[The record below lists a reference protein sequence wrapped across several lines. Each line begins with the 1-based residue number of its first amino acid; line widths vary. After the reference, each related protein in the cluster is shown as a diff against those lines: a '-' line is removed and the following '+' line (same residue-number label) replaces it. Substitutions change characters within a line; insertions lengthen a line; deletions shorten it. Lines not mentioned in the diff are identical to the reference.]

1 MEFNFLLTEKVC
13 PLVIRLFSPSL
24 KYRSRFAGSPSASA
38 APSEKPY
45 FPIVMRLL
53 RIVSVLTRHY
63 SKLLV
68 CVLIISVLS
77 LSVRFSSHFPDGS
90 GLVDSILD
98 FTGAKDD
105 GGGGGNWSYKTC
117 KAAVKSSPS
126 TN

>member
-1 MEFNFLLTEKVC
+1 
-13 PLVIRLFSPSL
+13 
-24 KYRSRFAGSPSASA
+24 
-38 APSEKPY
+38 
-45 FPIVMRLL
+45 MRLL

-105 GGGGGNWSYKTC
+105 GGK
-117 KAAVKSSPS
+117 
-126 TN
+126 